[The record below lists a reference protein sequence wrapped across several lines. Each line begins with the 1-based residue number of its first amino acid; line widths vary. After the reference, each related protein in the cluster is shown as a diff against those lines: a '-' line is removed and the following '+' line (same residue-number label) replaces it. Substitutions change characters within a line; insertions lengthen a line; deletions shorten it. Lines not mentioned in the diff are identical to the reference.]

1 MEALESIIWVALG
14 FIPTM
19 AFMEI
24 SLKIGRKR
32 ITKRKGKLSS
42 MASSSSSSLPPMTKM

>member
-24 SLKIGRKR
+24 SLKIGRRR
-32 ITKRKGKLSS
+32 ITKRKGKLSQ
-42 MASSSSSSLPPMTKM
+42 MASSSLPPMTKM